1 MITNENCYR
10 ILICRI
16 RGRKSNEAAKEE
28 TQFEKSNPLNGV
40 TNLDLGP
47 LMSSLFK
54 KFAKTF
60 YQLMIT
66 VNVSTKDSLI
76 TLKSEFNEIKDT

>member
-1 MITNENCYR
+1 MPYKGKEKQR
-10 ILICRI
+10 SSK
-16 RGRKSNEAAKEE
+16 RK

-76 TLKSEFNEIKDT
+76 TLKIEFNEIKDT

>member
-1 MITNENCYR
+1 MPYK
-10 ILICRI
+10 
-16 RGRKSNEAAKEE
+16 GKEKQRSSKR

-47 LMSSLFK
+47 LMSSLSK